1 MSKGY
6 CQLEPEEI
14 GVYIFWIVVIDFV
27 LLVLSC
33 EAFVEGDLDVFVVG
47 KVVEIV
53 VKISKD

>member
-1 MSKGY
+1 M
-6 CQLEPEEI
+6 
-14 GVYIFWIVVIDFV
+14 YIFWIVVIDFV

-53 VKISKD
+53 VKISKY